1 MRPRQHTSAD
11 SRSRRLALAG
21 LLGACTGGGSEDSG
35 ASTSSDEELSA
46 AEKAELKTES
56 EFAQC
61 MRDRGIDR
69 FPDPQVNDDGFKVVG
84 APWEQDTDEWNEAQQ
99 SCQHVFDEAAAP
111 GETAA
116 GWEKV
121 VPGGDCHC
129 ADGGEF
135 AFWER
140 RADPTKV
147 VFFLDG
153 GGACYDATTCAFLP
167 EDPAYDWNVR
177 GDDPSQDGGSSTW
190 AGPTTPSATT
200 ASCLSRPAPVTCTS
214 AAPPASTRPS

>member
-1 MRPRQHTSAD
+1 MHHAGESTEPSCPQTTPLVRLTLAA
-11 SRSRRLALAG
+11 LALAG
-21 LLGACTGGGSEDSG
+21 LVGACSGEGSGDSD
-35 ASTSSDEELSA
+35 ASTSSDEEVSA
-46 AEKAELKTES
+46 
-56 EFAQC
+56 
-61 MRDRGIDR
+61 
-69 FPDPQVNDDGFKVVG
+69 
-84 APWEQDTDEWNEAQQ
+84 
-99 SCQHVFDEAAAP
+99 AAAP
-111 GETAA
+111 GETAS

-177 GDDPSQDGGSSTW
+177 GDDPSQDGGIFDLGRGDNPFRDYSFVFV
-190 AGPTTPSATT
+190 PS
-200 ASCLSRPAPVTCTS
+200 LHR
-214 AAPPASTRPS
+214 

>member
-1 MRPRQHTSAD
+1 MIKRPITITLAAF
-11 SRSRRLALAG
+11 ALAG
-21 LLGACTGGGSEDSG
+21 LLGACSSDGGS
-35 ASTSSDEELSA
+35 
-46 AEKAELKTES
+46 
-56 EFAQC
+56 
-61 MRDRGIDR
+61 
-69 FPDPQVNDDGFKVVG
+69 DDGDTG
-84 APWEQDTDEWNEAQQ
+84 AGDPT
-99 SCQHVFDEAAAP
+99 SDEAAAP
-111 GETAA
+111 DETAA

-153 GGACYDATTCAFLP
+153 GGACFDATTCAFLP

-200 ASCLSRPAPVTCTS
+200 ASCLSRPAP
-214 AAPPASTRPS
+214 